1 MLERLYIY
9 ETKISNN
16 ETTMKNIM
24 NTFHIRLA
32 AYGLAGAV
40 VAAGAAI
47 GLAEP
52 SQTPE
57 RTADSSIPLQETSIP
72 RDGLPRGSYA
82 PVVDKVS
89 PAVVKIEITATVQE
103 SGMQNFPGSDD
114 PFWRQF
120 FGNQFGRMMPHPGT
134 EVEHGLGSG
143 VIVTKDGYILT
154 NNHVVDGAKDV
165 KVTLPDG
172 REFTA
177 KVVGHD
183 AKTDIAVIKIDSKDL
198 PTIPMADSQN
208 VKVGDVVLA
217 VGNPFGVGE
226 TVTEGIVSAKN
237 RGGMGIEHYEDFI
250 QTDAPINP
258 GNSGGALVDIDGRLI
273 GINTAMMSRSG
284 GSQGVGFAIPSDLAR
299 NVMESLIKYGHVT
312 RGYLGVAIQD
322 VTPAL
327 APQFNLQNDHGAI
340 VSEVEPNGPADKAG
354 LKDGDVIVK
363 FNGDEITDSRQLQ
376 LDVAGIKP
384 GSKVPVQILRE
395 GDQKTLDVTIKT
407 VPGTEQLADNDS
419 QNNSDTGTLN
429 GVTVD
434 NLNPQARS
442 QYNIP
447 ENVNGALIT
456 QVDPAS
462 ASAQAGLQAGEV
474 IESINRH
481 PVANADDAVQLTEH
495 PKSKQTLVRIW
506 GNGGSH
512 YVVVDEGNNLG

>member
-1 MLERLYIY
+1 
-9 ETKISNN
+9 
-16 ETTMKNIM
+16 MKNIM
-24 NTFHIRLA
+24 NSLHIRLA
-32 AYGLAGAV
+32 AVGLASAV
-40 VAAGAAI
+40 VTAGAAYE
-47 GLAEP
+47 LAQASETTDK
-52 SQTPE
+52 TP
-57 RTADSSIPLQETSIP
+57 DLNIPLQETAIP

-82 PVVDKVS
+82 PIVDKVS
-89 PAVVKIEITATVQE
+89 PAVVKIETTATKDVQ
-103 SGMQNFPGSDD
+103 MQNFPGFDD

-120 FGNQFGRMMPHPGT
+120 FGQQFGQSFQPRGRT
-134 EVEHGLGSG
+134 EVEHGIGSG
-143 VIVTKDGYILT
+143 VIVSKDGYILT

-165 KVTLPDG
+165 KVTLADG

-177 KVVGHD
+177 KVIGRD
-183 AKTDIAVIKIDSKDL
+183 SKTDIAVVKIDANNL

-208 VKVGDVVLA
+208 VRVGDVVLA

-237 RGGMGIEHYEDFI
+237 RGGMGIEHYENFI

-258 GNSGGALVDIDGRLI
+258 GNSGGALVDIDGRLV
-273 GINTAMMSRSG
+273 GINTAIMSRSG
-284 GSQGVGFAIPSDLAR
+284 GSQGIGFAIPTDLAR

-327 APQFNLQNDHGAI
+327 APEFNLQNDHGAI

-363 FNGDEITDSRQLQ
+363 FNGDQITDSRQLQ

-384 GSKVPVQILRE
+384 GEKIPVQVLRN
-395 GDQKTLDVTIKT
+395 GDEKTLDVTIKP

-419 QNNSDTGTLN
+419 QNNSDSGTLN
-429 GVTVD
+429 GVTVAD
-434 NLNPQARS
+434 LNSQARE
-442 QYNIP
+442 QFNIP
-447 ENVNGALIT
+447 DDVKGALIT
-456 QVDPAS
+456 QVDPTS
-462 ASAQAGLQAGEV
+462 ASAQAGLQPGQV

-495 PKSKQTLVRIW
+495 PRSKQTLVHVW
-506 GNGGSH
+506 GNGGSQ
-512 YVVVDEGNNLG
+512 YVVVEESNNLG